1 MGCILNSVEK
11 YLQEEEKVKSNNKT
25 KQTPITDGKD
35 KKGRKE
41 ETSKKT
47 NT

>member
-1 MGCILNSVEK
+1 MGCILDGIER
-11 YLQEEEKVKSNNKT
+11 YLQEKEKVKSNNKT
-25 KQTPITDGKD
+25 KQTPITNGKD

-41 ETSKKT
+41 ETPKKT

>member
-1 MGCILNSVEK
+1 MGCILDGIGK
-11 YLQEEEKVKSNNKT
+11 YLQEKEKESNNKT

-41 ETSKKT
+41 ETPKKT

>member
-1 MGCILNSVEK
+1 MGCILDGIEK
-11 YLQEEEKVKSNNKT
+11 YLQEKEKGSNNKT

-35 KKGRKE
+35 KKGGKE
-41 ETSKKT
+41 ETPKKT